1 MAPSPN
7 YAGSTAA
14 FEDGNGDG
22 TTAAPTGPS
31 MLHAW
36 LIVVGSLGI
45 LWFLARGPFRNVV
58 Q

>member
-1 MAPSPN
+1 MTSAN

-14 FEDGNGDG
+14 YEDGNGDG
-22 TTAAPTGPS
+22 TTPPTGPS

-36 LIVVGSLGI
+36 LIIVGSLGI
-45 LWFLARGPFRNVV
+45 LWFLAMGPFRRVV